1 MRDTSYS
8 ALELSQLV
16 RSLVGSASE
25 ALSDVLGEVAALL
38 GDLSSAALLG
48 DVFVA
53 TEEKERNV
61 KLKRKGI
68 DASLRRLFNKC
79 RRYCMTR

>member
-1 MRDTSYS
+1 M
-8 ALELSQLV
+8 
-16 RSLVGSASE
+16 GSASE

-53 TEEKERNV
+53 TEEKEKCKV
-61 KLKRKGI
+61 KKG
-68 DASLRRLFNKC
+68 N
-79 RRYCMTR
+79 

>member
-8 ALELSQLV
+8 ALELSQLA

-53 TEEKERNV
+53 TEEKE
-61 KLKRKGI
+61 
-68 DASLRRLFNKC
+68 KC
-79 RRYCMTR
+79 KV